1 MEPGIG
7 DSEQMRREELA
18 SERAREEQAVE
29 KLNEA
34 EQRKADKDSERDGQT
49 TGDDQVTDRAVHTWQ
64 RLAGSVSPENV
75 PSE

>member
-7 DSEQMRREELA
+7 DSEQMRREERE

-34 EQRKADKDSERDGQT
+34 EHRKAEKESERDGQAI
-49 TGDDQVTDRAVHTWQ
+49 GENQETDRAVQTWQ
-64 RLAGSVSPENV
+64 RLAGTVSPENV